1 MKYMATLPLFL
12 MPFAGGLFAQTEK
25 PVRQLPLISVGVG
38 GTYFMGDVGA
48 SGAGALNTAMR
59 TCWKL
64 GIEQR
69 FGKWAG
75 VQLGGFYGMLSNSD
89 RSLAVNRNFEST
101 LMQGQL
107 SGMLFFDKGDRTR
120 LFSPY
125 LSAGLGFLLFDPYG
139 DLRDANGVN
148 YNYWSD
154 GSIRNYPEQSMIALP
169 SVVLQRDYVY
179 ETKLTDSTAN
189 YNRNTLLLPLS
200 AGVRLRYSYRMGIDL
215 NVCWNMAFTDYI
227 DNVKQG
233 GNDSYWWAGV
243 SAYYHF
249 GKPPEKEIQDARFA
263 DVDFGSMMQA
273 DSDGD
278 GVKDINDQCAGTPAG
293 VETDNKGCPKDRD
306 NDGYADYLDK
316 EPDTPK
322 GMSTDANGVGID
334 WKKIEEQ
341 ARLDSIAAAQD
352 SIKQAFKARFE
363 NEPSAEV
370 LQQANPQS
378 NTSTQN
384 NTQSANRRIP
394 VEFQPA
400 DKNNDDL
407 ITADEINKA
416 IDEFFDGTGNWTA
429 DKINR
434 LIDYF
439 FEQ

>member
-1 MKYMATLPLFL
+1 MKYIASLPLFL
-12 MPFAGGLFAQTEK
+12 MPLAGGLMAQSEK
-25 PVRQLPLISVGVG
+25 PARQLPLVAAGVG
-38 GTYFMGDVGA
+38 GTYFGGDVG
-48 SGAGALNTAMR
+48 SGGTTSFNTSLR
-59 TCWKL
+59 TCWRL
-64 GIEQR
+64 SVEQR

-75 VQLGGFYGMLSNSD
+75 IQLGGFYGTLSGSD
-89 RSLAVNRNFEST
+89 RSLALNRNFESS
-101 LMQGQL
+101 LVQGQL
-107 SGMLFFDKGDRTR
+107 SGLLFFDKGDRTR

-125 LSAGLGFLLFDPYG
+125 LGAGVGYMLFDPHG
-139 DLRDANGVN
+139 DLRDANGVL

-169 SVVLQRDYVY
+169 SVMLQRDYVY

-189 YNRNTLLLPLS
+189 YNRNTLLLPLM
-200 AGVRLRYSYRMGIDL
+200 AGVRLQYSYRLGIDM

-227 DNVKQG
+227 DNVKDG

-243 SAYYHF
+243 SVYYHF
-249 GKPPEKEIQDARFA
+249 GKPPATEQQNARFA
-263 DVDFGSMMQA
+263 DVDFNSMMNA
-273 DSDGD
+273 DSDSD
-278 GVKDINDQCAGTPAG
+278 GVKDIDDQCAGTPAG
-293 VETDNKGCPKDRD
+293 VETDSKGCPKDRD
-306 NDGYADYLDK
+306 GDGYPDYLDK

-341 ARLDSIAAAQD
+341 ARLDSIAAVQD
-352 SIKQAFKARFE
+352 SLKQAFKTRFE
-363 NEPSAEV
+363 NEPSSQV
-370 LQQANPQS
+370 LQQASPQ
-378 NTSTQN
+378 TTTTQGTAPN
-384 NTQSANRRIP
+384 GNRRIP
-394 VEFQPA
+394 AELQPA